1 MSKVPVLIKTVID
14 KSETKKSLS
23 NFEKL
28 VKQSLLTE
36 LKNNG
41 IIESDIFYEAF
52 DLMSEKEKY

>member
-52 DLMSEKEKY
+52 NLMSEKEKY